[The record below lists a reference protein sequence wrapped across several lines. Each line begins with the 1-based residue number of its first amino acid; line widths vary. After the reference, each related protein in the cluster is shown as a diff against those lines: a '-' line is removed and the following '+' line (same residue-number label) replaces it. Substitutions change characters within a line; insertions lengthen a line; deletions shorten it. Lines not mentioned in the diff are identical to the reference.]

1 MVEKTAQSPAT
12 AMNVETMV
20 MTELMMLS
28 QLPVKMERTEMM
40 ANRT

>member
-1 MVEKTAQSPAT
+1 MMENTALSPAT

-28 QLPVKMERTEMM
+28 QLPVKMEQTEMM
-40 ANRT
+40 AVRT